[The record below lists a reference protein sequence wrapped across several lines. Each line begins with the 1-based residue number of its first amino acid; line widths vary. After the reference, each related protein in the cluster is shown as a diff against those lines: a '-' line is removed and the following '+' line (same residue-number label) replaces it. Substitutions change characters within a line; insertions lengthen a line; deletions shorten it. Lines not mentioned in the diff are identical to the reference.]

1 MREDIFRRE
10 LYLMELIMKAVQ
22 VFAANIP
29 AILTVLCVVFLPLS
43 ILQSVI
49 LDRMMTGADALGTFL
64 TAGNLPQGQVMQLM
78 TQTLL
83 HDCLYLAVVLFLE
96 PVGIIAVAKLTKQ
109 HLMQEE
115 LSAKK
120 AMAEAIQMQPAIIV
134 SGLLYGVLVV
144 LGGMLTTKFLSKSAI
159 SQREA
164 NKAAATS
171 TTTTSATTTTTTT
184 TTTTSGDATTT
195 TTAASAE

>member
-1 MREDIFRRE
+1 MSVYEYIIGGILIVAALLIIFVVLLQEGR
-10 LYLMELIMKAVQ
+10 Q
-22 VFAANIP
+22 ANIGVISGAADSFMDKGAAKSLDQKLAKWTKVI
-29 AILTVLCVVFLPLS
+29 AIAFFML
-43 ILQSVI
+43 
-49 LDRMMTGADALGTFL
+49 
-64 TAGNLPQGQVMQLM
+64 
-78 TQTLL
+78 
-83 HDCLYLAVVLFLE
+83 
-96 PVGIIAVAKLTKQ
+96 
-109 HLMQEE
+109 
-115 LSAKK
+115 
-120 AMAEAIQMQPAIIV
+120 
-134 SGLLYGVLVV
+134 V